1 MTDDIVLKTGV
12 VRYFLTDRNY
22 GFITADDGSGD
33 IFVHIKNVQKAG
45 LEKLVEGQK
54 ISYKV
59 KLDKKLNKNRATR
72 LQLISQS

>member
-1 MTDDIVLKTGV
+1 MIVNNRKTGV
-12 VRYFLTDRNY
+12 VKYFLVDKNY

-33 IFVHIKNVQKAG
+33 TFVYISNVRKAG

-59 KLDKKLNKNRATR
+59 KLDKKRNNYKATK
-72 LQLISQS
+72 LELLD